1 MSTEKSTTMRTARAS
16 AILAASGAYDDEP
29 SRVDLSSYSQTVTLW
44 CRYTRGDTGGHASI
58 RPQVSPDG
66 TRWYAATIVNGT
78 LTTTAPFG
86 ALPAVCAQYDLP
98 EPADGD
104 ELAFAMTLDIAGAR
118 FVRIPAAEVG
128 DTASPGTLEVLLS
141 EDAS

>member
-1 MSTEKSTTMRTARAS
+1 MAEKSTPAQTARAE
-16 AILAASGAYDDEP
+16 AILEASGAYDATA
-29 SRVDLSSYSQTVTLW
+29 SNVSLSPTSQTVTLW
-44 CRYTRGDTGGHASI
+44 CRYTRGAAGGYASI
-58 RPQVSPDG
+58 RPQISPDG

-104 ELAFAMTLDIAGAR
+104 ELAFAMTLDVAGAR
-118 FVRIPAAEVG
+118 FLRIPAAESG